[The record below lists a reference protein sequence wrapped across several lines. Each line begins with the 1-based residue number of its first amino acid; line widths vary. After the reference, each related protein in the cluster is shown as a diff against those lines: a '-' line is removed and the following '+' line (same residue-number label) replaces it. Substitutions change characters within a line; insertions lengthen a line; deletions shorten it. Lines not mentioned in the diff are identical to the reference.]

1 MDMTNHINK
10 NPTAFC
16 FNLFGFNTTK
26 YIFQKNAIDAFDRKT
41 FDYFI
46 MEYHQKIKLQKKF

>member
-16 FNLFGFNTTK
+16 FNLFGLQQS
-26 YIFQKNAIDAFDRKT
+26 IFFRK
-41 FDYFI
+41 
-46 MEYHQKIKLQKKF
+46 ML